1 MGVTCIKTVKK
12 PSYLQQS
19 IPDAEKRAS
28 KTQGVG
34 DSGSIKRMQ
43 EELEGLRNEMAKKNR
58 DQLDMMYNLDFD
70 NFSEDTQALFK
81 KWSDGTTE
89 AMAYFKAYA
98 DANEAKWE
106 AYAEWKNDTTDSIAS
121 ITGRVSANESSISS
135 LASWKSNTADAAISS
150 IAEIKQKADANE
162 SSINQIT
169 KWKTETADGAI
180 ESIAGIRQTAN
191 ANKASIDQI
200 TAWKTETADGAI
212 ESISS
217 IQQQANAN
225 GARIGLLVNSGG
237 TGLNSSAAG
246 IIVEA
251 INNAASSIK
260 ISADHIQISGETEFI
275 TAADLSD
282 SGSTVVSGNRI
293 SLVTNLNSASGI
305 SSLAFKIRLP
315 SKDDAMGYID
325 GGDIGTG
332 AEDDARFRIRL
343 LTEEFIY
350 SGKTYKPAIYLT
362 SVGGV
367 SITSNGDPSGIYI
380 GSFQSYITLDA
391 TENTRIR
398 ASRTYW
404 NMGNTGAMAVST
416 KDYVFCTDGIYYNG
430 INICPTS
437 NNSST
442 TQEAQS

>member
-19 IPDAEKRAS
+19 IPDAEKRAL

-43 EELEGLRNEMAKKNR
+43 EELDGLRNEMAKKNR

-70 NFSEDTQALFK
+70 NFSEDTQALVK

-98 DANEAKWE
+98 DANESKWE
-106 AYAEWKNDTTDSIAS
+106 AYAQWKDDTTNSIAS

-150 IAEIKQKADANE
+150 IA
-162 SSINQIT
+162 
-169 KWKTETADGAI
+169 
-180 ESIAGIRQTAN
+180 GIQQTAN

>member
-19 IPDAEKRAS
+19 IPDAEKRAA
-28 KTQGVG
+28 KMQGVG
-34 DSGSIKRMQ
+34 DSGSINRMQ

-58 DQLDMMYNLDFD
+58 DQLDMIYNLDFD

-89 AMAYFKAYA
+89 TMAYFKAYA
-98 DANEAKWE
+98 DANESKWE
-106 AYAEWKNDTTDSIAS
+106 AYAQWKDDTTNSIAS

-150 IAEIKQKADANE
+150 IA
-162 SSINQIT
+162 
-169 KWKTETADGAI
+169 
-180 ESIAGIRQTAN
+180 GIQQTAN

-293 SLVTNLNSASGI
+293 SLVTQLGYSTSM
-305 SSLAFKIRLP
+305 SQFSFMLRTSTRDFP
-315 SKDDAMGYID
+315 MGYIN
-325 GGDIGTG
+325 GGDIGSG
-332 AEDDARFRIRL
+332 EENDARFRL
-343 LTEEFIY
+343 QFLTEAFTY
-350 SGKTYKPAIYLT
+350 SGATYKPAIYMR
-362 SVGGV
+362 SAGGV
-367 SITSNGDPSGIYI
+367 SIISNGDPSGIYV
-380 GSFQSYITLDA
+380 SSNRSYITLDA
-391 TENTRIR
+391 MENTRIR
-398 ASRTYW
+398 ASTTYL

-416 KDYVFCTDGIYYNG
+416 KDYVFCKDGIYYNG

-442 TQEAQS
+442 TQEAQL

>member
-19 IPDAEKRAS
+19 IPDAEKRAA

-98 DANEAKWE
+98 DANESKWE
-106 AYAEWKNDTTDSIAS
+106 AYAQWKDDTTNSIAS

-150 IAEIKQKADANE
+150 IA
-162 SSINQIT
+162 
-169 KWKTETADGAI
+169 
-180 ESIAGIRQTAN
+180 GIQQTAN

-343 LTEEFIY
+343 ITEEFTY

-398 ASRTYW
+398 ASRSYW

-416 KDYVFCTDGIYYNG
+416 NDYVFCTDGIYYNG

>member
-19 IPDAEKRAS
+19 IPDAEKRAA

-70 NFSEDTQALFK
+70 NFSEDTQALFQ

-98 DANEAKWE
+98 DANESKWE
-106 AYAEWKNDTTDSIAS
+106 AYAQWKNDTTDSIAS

-150 IAEIKQKADANE
+150 IA
-162 SSINQIT
+162 
-169 KWKTETADGAI
+169 
-180 ESIAGIRQTAN
+180 GIQQTAN

-293 SLVTNLNSASGI
+293 SLVTNLNSTSGI

-343 LTEEFIY
+343 ITEEFTY

-398 ASRTYW
+398 ASRSYW

-416 KDYVFCTDGIYYNG
+416 NDYVFCTDGIYYNG

>member
-1 MGVTCIKTVKK
+1 MGVTFIKTVRN

-19 IPDAEKRAS
+19 IPDAEKRAA

-43 EELEGLRNEMAKKNR
+43 EELEGLRNEIAKKNR

-70 NFSEDTQALFK
+70 NFSEDTQALFQ

-98 DANEAKWE
+98 DANEAKWK
-106 AYAEWKNDTTDSIAS
+106 AYAEWKDDTTDSIAS
-121 ITGRVSANESSISS
+121 ITGKVSANESSISS
-135 LASWKSNTADAAISS
+135 LASWKSNTADAAIS
-150 IAEIKQKADANE
+150 
-162 SSINQIT
+162 
-169 KWKTETADGAI
+169 
-180 ESIAGIRQTAN
+180 SIAGIRQTAN

-225 GARIGLLVNSGG
+225 GARISLLVNSGG

-293 SLVTNLNSASGI
+293 SLVTDLNSKTGT
-305 SSLAFKIRLP
+305 SSLAFKIKLP
-315 SKDDAMGYID
+315 TKDDAMGYID

-332 AEDDARFRIRL
+332 AEDDARFRIQL
-343 LTEEFIY
+343 ITETFQY
-350 SGKTYKPAIYLT
+350 SGTTYKPAIYFK

-367 SITSNGDPSGIYI
+367 SIISNGDPSGVYI
-380 GSFQSYITLDA
+380 GSLQSYITLDA
-391 TENTRIR
+391 AENTRIR

-404 NMGNTGAMAVST
+404 NMGNTGAMAAST
-416 KDYVFCTDGIYYNG
+416 RDYVFCTDGIYYNG
-430 INICPTS
+430 KNICPTS

-442 TQEAQS
+442 TQEVQS

>member
-19 IPDAEKRAS
+19 IPDAEKRAA

-34 DSGSIKRMQ
+34 DSGSIKRMH

-58 DQLDMMYNLDFD
+58 DQLDMMDNLDFD

-98 DANEAKWE
+98 DANESKWE
-106 AYAEWKNDTTDSIAS
+106 AYAQWKDDTTNSIAS

-150 IAEIKQKADANE
+150 IA
-162 SSINQIT
+162 
-169 KWKTETADGAI
+169 
-180 ESIAGIRQTAN
+180 GIQQTAN

-217 IQQQANAN
+217 IQQQADAN
-225 GARIGLLVNSGG
+225 GARISLLVNSGG
-237 TGLNSSAAG
+237 TGLTPSAAG
-246 IIVEA
+246 IIVDAVNGSGSSVMIKADKIQFDGEA
-251 INNAASSIK
+251 S
-260 ISADHIQISGETEFI
+260 FV
-275 TAADLSD
+275 TAGSLGD

-293 SLVTNLNSASGI
+293 KLHMLYETSTATSKLNFTASDTASDTWYDTLATIGLKNYGSDSA
-305 SSLAFKIRLP
+305 
-315 SKDDAMGYID
+315 DDAKYALLID
-325 GGDIGTG
+325 SQF
-332 AEDDARFRIRL
+332 ANEN
-343 LTEEFIY
+343 
-350 SGKTYKPAIYLT
+350 GKEYNVALKLSAK
-362 SVGGV
+362 G
-367 SITSNGDPSGIYI
+367 SISIESATPDGGIYI
-380 GSFQSYITLDA
+380 AANGFTTIEAY
-391 TENTRIR
+391 ENVRIR
-398 ASRTYW
+398 ASASMA
-404 NMGNTGAMAVST
+404 NMGQTGLMAFSY

-430 INICPTS
+430 KRIVDN
-437 NNSST
+437 
-442 TQEAQS
+442 TQEV

>member
-1 MGVTCIKTVKK
+1 MGVTYIKAVKK

-19 IPDAEKRAS
+19 IPDAEKRAA

-43 EELEGLRNEMAKKNR
+43 EELEGLRNEIAKKNR
-58 DQLDMMYNLDFD
+58 DQLDMMYNLDFE

-81 KWSDGTTE
+81 KWSNGTTE

-150 IAEIKQKADANE
+150 IA
-162 SSINQIT
+162 
-169 KWKTETADGAI
+169 
-180 ESIAGIRQTAN
+180 GIRQTAN

-225 GARIGLLVNSGG
+225 GARISLLVNSGG

-282 SGSTVVSGNRI
+282 SGSTLVSGNRI
-293 SLVTNLNSASGI
+293 RLVTEQGNKNGTS
-305 SSLAFKIRLP
+305 RLSFVMKTP
-315 SKDDAMGYID
+315 TEQVFAYMD
-325 GGDIGTG
+325 GGDLGSG
-332 AEDDARFRIRL
+332 AENDARYRVRL
-343 LTEEFIY
+343 MTKSITVGGEEY
-350 SGKTYKPAIYLT
+350 YPAIYLYSAGGISLDANT
-362 SVGGV
+362 SVYV
-367 SITSNGDPSGIYI
+367 YS
-380 GSFQSYITLDA
+380 A
-391 TENTRIR
+391 TYTTVNAHYNTRVTANMPYSTAISA
-398 ASRTYW
+398 ASASKY
-404 NMGNTGAMAVST
+404 
-416 KDYVFCTDGIYYNG
+416 DYVFCTDGIYYNG
-430 INICPTS
+430 KNICPIS
-437 NNSST
+437 GNSSV
-442 TQEAQS
+442 TQEVQS

>member
-19 IPDAEKRAS
+19 IPDAEKRAA

-34 DSGSIKRMQ
+34 DSGSIKRTQ

-98 DANEAKWE
+98 DANESKWE
-106 AYAEWKNDTTDSIAS
+106 AYAQWKDDTTNSIAS

-150 IAEIKQKADANE
+150 IA
-162 SSINQIT
+162 
-169 KWKTETADGAI
+169 
-180 ESIAGIRQTAN
+180 GIQQTAN

-293 SLVTNLNSASGI
+293 SLVTNLNSTSGI

-343 LTEEFIY
+343 ITEEFTY

-404 NMGNTGAMAVST
+404 NMGNTGSMAVST

>member
-19 IPDAEKRAS
+19 IPDAEKRAA

-43 EELEGLRNEMAKKNR
+43 EELERLRNEIAKKNR

-98 DANEAKWE
+98 DANESKWE
-106 AYAEWKNDTTDSIAS
+106 AYAQWKDDTTNSIAS

-150 IAEIKQKADANE
+150 IA
-162 SSINQIT
+162 
-169 KWKTETADGAI
+169 
-180 ESIAGIRQTAN
+180 GIQQTAN

-343 LTEEFIY
+343 LTEEFTY

-442 TQEAQS
+442 TQEAQL

>member
-19 IPDAEKRAS
+19 IPDVEKRAA

-98 DANEAKWE
+98 DANESKWE
-106 AYAEWKNDTTDSIAS
+106 AYAQWKDDTTDSIATVSGTANANSAS
-121 ITGRVSANESSISS
+121 IKQLVD
-135 LASWKSNTADAAISS
+135 WKKNTAEGAIES
-150 IAEIKQKADANE
+150 IAGIQQTANAN
-162 SSINQIT
+162 SASIQQIVD
-169 KWKTETADGAI
+169 WKTETADGAI

-191 ANKASIDQI
+191 ANGAKID
-200 TAWKTETADGAI
+200 
-212 ESISS
+212 
-217 IQQQANAN
+217 
-225 GARIGLLVNSGG
+225 LLV
-237 TGLNSSAAG
+237 TTNSSGKAVMKSTAAG

-293 SLVTNLNSASGI
+293 SLVTNLNSTSGI

-343 LTEEFIY
+343 ITEEFTY

-398 ASRTYW
+398 ASRSYW

-416 KDYVFCTDGIYYNG
+416 NDYVFCTDGIYYNG
-430 INICPTS
+430 INICPT
-437 NNSST
+437 NGNSST
-442 TQEAQS
+442 TQEVQS

>member
-19 IPDAEKRAS
+19 IPDAEKRAA

-98 DANEAKWE
+98 DANESKWE
-106 AYAEWKNDTTDSIAS
+106 AYAQWKDDTTNSIAS

-150 IAEIKQKADANE
+150 IA
-162 SSINQIT
+162 
-169 KWKTETADGAI
+169 
-180 ESIAGIRQTAN
+180 GIQQTAN

-237 TGLNSSAAG
+237 TGLNPSAAG

-251 INNAASSIK
+251 INNAASSVK

-343 LTEEFIY
+343 LTEEFTY

-398 ASRTYW
+398 ASRSYL

-442 TQEAQS
+442 TQEVQS

>member
-19 IPDAEKRAS
+19 IPDAEKRAA

-43 EELEGLRNEMAKKNR
+43 EELDGLRNEMAKKNR

-98 DANEAKWE
+98 DANESKWE
-106 AYAEWKNDTTDSIAS
+106 AYAQWKNDTTDSIAS

-150 IAEIKQKADANE
+150 IA
-162 SSINQIT
+162 
-169 KWKTETADGAI
+169 
-180 ESIAGIRQTAN
+180 GIQQTAN

-225 GARIGLLVNSGG
+225 GARISLLVNSGG

-293 SLVTNLNSASGI
+293 RLVTEQGNRNGTS
-305 SSLAFKIRLP
+305 RLSFVMKTP
-315 SKDDAMGYID
+315 TEQVFAYMD
-325 GGDIGTG
+325 GGDLGSG
-332 AEDDARFRIRL
+332 AENDARYRVRL
-343 LTEEFIY
+343 MTKSITVGGEDY
-350 SGKTYKPAIYLT
+350 YPAIYLYSAGGISLDANT
-362 SVGGV
+362 SVYVYSATYTTV
-367 SITSNGDPSGIYI
+367 SAHY
-380 GSFQSYITLDA
+380 
-391 TENTRIR
+391 NTRVT
-398 ASRTYW
+398 ASMPY
-404 NMGNTGAMAVST
+404 ST
-416 KDYVFCTDGIYYNG
+416 AISAASASKYDYVFCTDGIYYNG
-430 INICPTS
+430 KNICSTS
-437 NNSST
+437 NNSSV
-442 TQEAQS
+442 TQEVQS

>member
-19 IPDAEKRAS
+19 IPDAEKRAA
-28 KTQGVG
+28 KTHDVG
-34 DSGSIKRMQ
+34 DYGSIKRMQ

-70 NFSEDTQALFK
+70 NFSEDTQALFQ

-98 DANEAKWE
+98 NANESKWE
-106 AYAEWKNDTTDSIAS
+106 AYAKWKDDTIDSIAS

-135 LASWKSNTADAAISS
+135 LASWKSNTADAAIS
-150 IAEIKQKADANE
+150 
-162 SSINQIT
+162 
-169 KWKTETADGAI
+169 
-180 ESIAGIRQTAN
+180 SIAGIRQTAN

-282 SGSTVVSGNRI
+282 SGSTLVSGNRI
-293 SLVTNLNSASGI
+293 RLVTEQGNKNGTS
-305 SSLAFKIRLP
+305 RLSFVMKTP
-315 SKDDAMGYID
+315 TEQVFAYMD
-325 GGDIGTG
+325 GGDLGSG
-332 AEDDARFRIRL
+332 AENDARYRVRL
-343 LTEEFIY
+343 MTRSITVG
-350 SGKTYKPAIYLT
+350 GKDYYPAIYLYSAGGISLDANT
-362 SVGGV
+362 SVYV
-367 SITSNGDPSGIYI
+367 YS
-380 GSFQSYITLDA
+380 A
-391 TENTRIR
+391 TYTTVNANYNTRVT
-398 ASRTYW
+398 ASMPYST
-404 NMGNTGAMAVST
+404 AISAASVS
-416 KDYVFCTDGIYYNG
+416 KYDYVFCTDGIYYNG
-430 INICPTS
+430 KNICPTS
-437 NNSST
+437 GNSSV
-442 TQEAQS
+442 TQEVQS

>member
-1 MGVTCIKTVKK
+1 MGVTCIKTAKK

-19 IPDAEKRAS
+19 IPDAEKRAA

-58 DQLDMMYNLDFD
+58 DQLDMMYNLDMD
-70 NFSEDTQALFK
+70 NFSDDTR
-81 KWSDGTTE
+81 
-89 AMAYFKAYA
+89 AYFQTHING
-98 DANEAKWE
+98 NEAKWKE
-106 AYAEWKNDTTDSIAS
+106 YAEWKTSTSKSIAT
-121 ITGRVSANESSISS
+121 IEGRVTE
-135 LASWKSNTADAAISS
+135 
-150 IAEIKQKADANE
+150 NE
-162 SSINQIT
+162 SSINILSQ
-169 KWKTETADGAI
+169 WQSETTN
-180 ESIAGIRQTAN
+180 SIAAIRQTAN
-191 ANKASIDQI
+191 SAYSQVESLTNWRGSDGKNITDSLTSIKQTSDSASSRID
-200 TAWKTETADGAI
+200 
-212 ESISS
+212 
-217 IQQQANAN
+217 
-225 GARIGLLVNSGG
+225 LLVETTSTGNSR
-237 TGLNSSAAG
+237 LNSSAAS
-246 IIVEA
+246 IIMEA
-251 INNAASSIK
+251 INDDTSSIK
-260 ISADHIQISGETEFI
+260 ISADKIQLSGETEFI

-293 SLVTNLNSASGI
+293 SLVTNLNSESGI

-315 SKDDAMGYID
+315 NKDDAMGYIE

-332 AEDDARFRIRL
+332 AEDDARFRVRL
-343 LTEEFIY
+343 ITEEFTY

-380 GSFQSYITLDA
+380 GSFKSYITLDA

>member
-1 MGVTCIKTVKK
+1 MGVTYIKTVKK

-19 IPDAEKRAS
+19 IPDAEKRAA

-98 DANEAKWE
+98 DANESKWE
-106 AYAEWKNDTTDSIAS
+106 AYAQWKDDTTNSIAS

-150 IAEIKQKADANE
+150 IA
-162 SSINQIT
+162 
-169 KWKTETADGAI
+169 
-180 ESIAGIRQTAN
+180 GIQQTAN
-191 ANKASIDQI
+191 ANKASIEQI

-305 SSLAFKIRLP
+305 SSLAFKIKLP

-343 LTEEFIY
+343 LTEEFTY
-350 SGKTYKPAIYLT
+350 S
-362 SVGGV
+362 
-367 SITSNGDPSGIYI
+367 
-380 GSFQSYITLDA
+380 
-391 TENTRIR
+391 
-398 ASRTYW
+398 
-404 NMGNTGAMAVST
+404 
-416 KDYVFCTDGIYYNG
+416 
-430 INICPTS
+430 
-437 NNSST
+437 
-442 TQEAQS
+442 

>member
-19 IPDAEKRAS
+19 IPDAEKRAA

-98 DANEAKWE
+98 DANESKWE
-106 AYAEWKNDTTDSIAS
+106 AYAQWKNDTTDSIAS
-121 ITGRVSANESSISS
+121 ITGRVSTNESSISS

-150 IAEIKQKADANE
+150 IA
-162 SSINQIT
+162 
-169 KWKTETADGAI
+169 
-180 ESIAGIRQTAN
+180 GIQQTAN
-191 ANKASIDQI
+191 ENKASIDQI

-237 TGLNSSAAG
+237 TGLNPSAAG

-293 SLVTNLNSASGI
+293 SLVTQLGYSTSM
-305 SSLAFKIRLP
+305 SQFAFMLRTSTRDFP
-315 SKDDAMGYID
+315 MGYIN
-325 GGDIGTG
+325 GGDIGSG
-332 AEDDARFRIRL
+332 EENDARFRL
-343 LTEEFIY
+343 QFLTESFTY
-350 SGKTYKPAIYLT
+350 SGATYKPAIYMR
-362 SVGGV
+362 SAGGV
-367 SITSNGDPSGIYI
+367 SIISNGDPSGIYV
-380 GSFQSYITLDA
+380 SSNRSYITLDA
-391 TENTRIR
+391 MENTRVR
-398 ASRTYW
+398 ASTTYL
-404 NMGNTGAMAVST
+404 NMGNTGAMAASS

-430 INICPTS
+430 KNICSTS
-437 NNSST
+437 NNSSA
-442 TQEAQS
+442 TQEVQS

>member
-1 MGVTCIKTVKK
+1 MGVTFIKTVRK

-19 IPDAEKRAS
+19 IPDAEKRAA

-43 EELEGLRNEMAKKNR
+43 EELEGLRNEIAKKNR

-70 NFSEDTQALFK
+70 NFSEDTQALFQ

-98 DANEAKWE
+98 DANEAKWK

-121 ITGRVSANESSISS
+121 ITGKVSANESSISS
-135 LASWKSNTADAAISS
+135 LASWKSNTADAAIS
-150 IAEIKQKADANE
+150 
-162 SSINQIT
+162 
-169 KWKTETADGAI
+169 
-180 ESIAGIRQTAN
+180 SIAGIRQTAN

-225 GARIGLLVNSGG
+225 GARISLLVNSGG

-293 SLVTNLNSASGI
+293 RLVTEQGNKNGTS
-305 SSLAFKIRLP
+305 RLSFVMKTP
-315 SKDDAMGYID
+315 TEQVFAYMD
-325 GGDIGTG
+325 GGDLGSG
-332 AEDDARFRIRL
+332 AENDARYRVRL
-343 LTEEFIY
+343 MTRSITVDGEEY
-350 SGKTYKPAIYLT
+350 YPAIYLYSTGGISLDANT
-362 SVGGV
+362 SVYV
-367 SITSNGDPSGIYI
+367 YS
-380 GSFQSYITLDA
+380 A
-391 TENTRIR
+391 TYTTVNAHYNTRVTANMPYSTAISA
-398 ASRTYW
+398 ASASKY
-404 NMGNTGAMAVST
+404 
-416 KDYVFCTDGIYYNG
+416 DYVFCTDGIYYNG
-430 INICPTS
+430 KNICPTS
-437 NNSST
+437 GNFST
-442 TQEAQS
+442 TQEVQS

>member
-19 IPDAEKRAS
+19 IPDAEKRAA

-43 EELEGLRNEMAKKNR
+43 EELERLRNEIAKKNR

-98 DANEAKWE
+98 DANESKWE
-106 AYAEWKNDTTDSIAS
+106 AYAQWKDDTTNSIAS

-217 IQQQANAN
+217 IQQQADAN
-225 GARIGLLVNSGG
+225 GARIGLLVNSAG
-237 TGLNSSAAG
+237 TGLTSSAAS
-246 IIVEA
+246 IIVSA
-251 INNAASSIK
+251 VNGSGSSVMINADK
-260 ISADHIQISGETEFI
+260 IQFSGEASFV
-275 TAADLSD
+275 TAGSLGD

-293 SLVTNLNSASGI
+293 KLHMLYETSTATSKLNFTASDTASDTWYDTLATIGLKNYGSDSA
-305 SSLAFKIRLP
+305 
-315 SKDDAMGYID
+315 DDAKYALLID
-325 GGDIGTG
+325 SQF
-332 AEDDARFRIRL
+332 ANEN
-343 LTEEFIY
+343 
-350 SGKTYKPAIYLT
+350 GKEYNVALKLSAK
-362 SVGGV
+362 G
-367 SITSNGDPSGIYI
+367 SISIESATPDGGIYI
-380 GSFQSYITLDA
+380 AANGFTTIEAY
-391 TENTRIR
+391 ENVRIR
-398 ASRTYW
+398 ASASMA
-404 NMGNTGAMAVST
+404 NMGQTGLMAFSN

-430 INICPTS
+430 KRIVDN
-437 NNSST
+437 
-442 TQEAQS
+442 TQEV

>member
-98 DANEAKWE
+98 DANESKWE
-106 AYAEWKNDTTDSIAS
+106 AYAQWKDDTTNSIAS

-150 IAEIKQKADANE
+150 IA
-162 SSINQIT
+162 
-169 KWKTETADGAI
+169 
-180 ESIAGIRQTAN
+180 GIRQTAN
-191 ANKASIDQI
+191 ENKASIDQI

-293 SLVTNLNSASGI
+293 SLVTQLGYSTSM
-305 SSLAFKIRLP
+305 SQFAFMLRTSTRDFP
-315 SKDDAMGYID
+315 MGYIN
-325 GGDIGTG
+325 GGDIGSG
-332 AEDDARFRIRL
+332 EENDARFRL
-343 LTEEFIY
+343 QFLTEAFTY
-350 SGKTYKPAIYLT
+350 SGATYKPAIYMR
-362 SVGGV
+362 SAGGV
-367 SITSNGDPSGIYI
+367 SIISNGDPSGIYV
-380 GSFQSYITLDA
+380 SSNRSYITLDA
-391 TENTRIR
+391 MENTRIR
-398 ASRTYW
+398 ASTTYW
-404 NMGNTGAMAVST
+404 NMGNTGAMAASS

-437 NNSST
+437 GNSST
-442 TQEAQS
+442 TQEVQS

>member
-19 IPDAEKRAS
+19 IPDAEKRAA

-34 DSGSIKRMQ
+34 DSGSIKKMQ
-43 EELEGLRNEMAKKNR
+43 EELEWLRNEMAKKNR

-98 DANEAKWE
+98 DANESKWE
-106 AYAEWKNDTTDSIAS
+106 AYAQWKDDTTNSIAS

-150 IAEIKQKADANE
+150 IA
-162 SSINQIT
+162 
-169 KWKTETADGAI
+169 
-180 ESIAGIRQTAN
+180 GIQQTAN

-217 IQQQANAN
+217 IQQQADAN
-225 GARIGLLVNSGG
+225 GARISLLVNSGG
-237 TGLNSSAAG
+237 TGLTPSAAG
-246 IIVEA
+246 IIVDAVNGSGSSVMIKADKIQFDGEA
-251 INNAASSIK
+251 S
-260 ISADHIQISGETEFI
+260 FV
-275 TAADLSD
+275 TAGSLGD

-293 SLVTNLNSASGI
+293 KLHMLYETSTATSKLNFTASDTASDTWYDTLATIGLKNYGSDSA
-305 SSLAFKIRLP
+305 
-315 SKDDAMGYID
+315 DDAKYALLID
-325 GGDIGTG
+325 SQF
-332 AEDDARFRIRL
+332 ANEN
-343 LTEEFIY
+343 
-350 SGKTYKPAIYLT
+350 GKEYNVALKLSAK
-362 SVGGV
+362 G
-367 SITSNGDPSGIYI
+367 SISIESATPDGGIYI
-380 GSFQSYITLDA
+380 AANGFTTIEAY
-391 TENTRIR
+391 ENVRIR
-398 ASRTYW
+398 ASASMA
-404 NMGNTGAMAVST
+404 NMGQTGLMAFSN

-430 INICPTS
+430 KRIVDN
-437 NNSST
+437 
-442 TQEAQS
+442 TQEV

>member
-19 IPDAEKRAS
+19 IPDAEKRAA

-43 EELEGLRNEMAKKNR
+43 EELEGLRNEIAKKNR

-98 DANEAKWE
+98 DANESKWE
-106 AYAEWKNDTTDSIAS
+106 AYAQWKDDTTNSIAS

-180 ESIAGIRQTAN
+180 ESI
-191 ANKASIDQI
+191 
-200 TAWKTETADGAI
+200 
-212 ESISS
+212 SS
-217 IQQQANAN
+217 IQQQADAN
-225 GARIGLLVNSGG
+225 GARISLLVNSGG

-293 SLVTNLNSASGI
+293 SLVTQLGYSTSM
-305 SSLAFKIRLP
+305 SQFAFMLRTSTRDFP
-315 SKDDAMGYID
+315 MGYIN
-325 GGDIGTG
+325 GGDIGSG
-332 AEDDARFRIRL
+332 EENDARFRL
-343 LTEEFIY
+343 QFLTEAFTY
-350 SGKTYKPAIYLT
+350 SGATYKPAIYMR
-362 SVGGV
+362 SAGGV
-367 SITSNGDPSGIYI
+367 SIISNGDPSGIYV
-380 GSFQSYITLDA
+380 SSNRSYITLDA
-391 TENTRIR
+391 MENTRIR
-398 ASRTYW
+398 ASTTYW

-442 TQEAQS
+442 TQEVQS

>member
-19 IPDAEKRAS
+19 IPDAEKRAA

-43 EELEGLRNEMAKKNR
+43 EELEGLRNEIAKKNR

-70 NFSEDTQALFK
+70 NFSEDTQALFQ

-98 DANEAKWE
+98 DANESKWE
-106 AYAEWKNDTTDSIAS
+106 AYAQWKDDTTNSIAS

-150 IAEIKQKADANE
+150 IA
-162 SSINQIT
+162 
-169 KWKTETADGAI
+169 
-180 ESIAGIRQTAN
+180 GIQQTAN

-293 SLVTNLNSASGI
+293 SLVTNLNSTSGI

-343 LTEEFIY
+343 ITEEFTY

>member
-19 IPDAEKRAS
+19 IPDAEKRAA

-34 DSGSIKRMQ
+34 DSGSIKKMQ

-58 DQLDMMYNLDFD
+58 DQLDMMYNLDLD

-81 KWSDGTTE
+81 KWSDGTSE

-98 DANEAKWE
+98 DANESKWE
-106 AYAEWKNDTTDSIAS
+106 AYAQWKDDTTNSIAS

-150 IAEIKQKADANE
+150 IA
-162 SSINQIT
+162 
-169 KWKTETADGAI
+169 
-180 ESIAGIRQTAN
+180 GIQQTAN

-293 SLVTNLNSASGI
+293 SLVTNLNSTSGI

-343 LTEEFIY
+343 ITEEFTY

>member
-19 IPDAEKRAS
+19 IPDAEKRAA

-98 DANEAKWE
+98 DANESKWE
-106 AYAEWKNDTTDSIAS
+106 AYAQWKNDTTDSIAS

-135 LASWKSNTADAAISS
+135 LASWKSNTADAAIS
-150 IAEIKQKADANE
+150 
-162 SSINQIT
+162 
-169 KWKTETADGAI
+169 
-180 ESIAGIRQTAN
+180 SIAGIRQTAN

-260 ISADHIQISGETEFI
+260 ISADHIQISGETQFI

-293 SLVTNLNSASGI
+293 SLVTQLGYSTSM
-305 SSLAFKIRLP
+305 SQFAFMLRTSTRDFP
-315 SKDDAMGYID
+315 MGYIN
-325 GGDIGTG
+325 GGDIGSG
-332 AEDDARFRIRL
+332 EENDARFRL
-343 LTEEFIY
+343 QFLTEAFTY
-350 SGKTYKPAIYLT
+350 SGATYKPAIYMR
-362 SVGGV
+362 SAGGV
-367 SITSNGDPSGIYI
+367 SIISNGDPSGIYV
-380 GSFQSYITLDA
+380 SSNRSYITLDA
-391 TENTRIR
+391 MENTRVR
-398 ASRTYW
+398 ASTTYL
-404 NMGNTGAMAVST
+404 NMGNTGAMAASS
-416 KDYVFCTDGIYYNG
+416 KDYVFCKDGIYYNG
-430 INICPTS
+430 INICPT
-437 NNSST
+437 NGNSST
-442 TQEAQS
+442 TQEVQS

>member
-19 IPDAEKRAS
+19 IPDAEKRAA

-34 DSGSIKRMQ
+34 DSGSIKKMQ
-43 EELEGLRNEMAKKNR
+43 EELEWLRNEMAKKNR

-70 NFSEDTQALFK
+70 NFSEDTQALFQT
-81 KWSDGTTE
+81 WSDGTTE

-98 DANEAKWE
+98 DANESKWE
-106 AYAEWKNDTTDSIAS
+106 AYAQWKDDTTNSIAS

-150 IAEIKQKADANE
+150 IA
-162 SSINQIT
+162 
-169 KWKTETADGAI
+169 
-180 ESIAGIRQTAN
+180 GIQQTAN

-305 SSLAFKIRLP
+305 SSLAFKIKLP

-343 LTEEFIY
+343 ITEEFTY

>member
-1 MGVTCIKTVKK
+1 MGVTFIKTVKK

-19 IPDAEKRAS
+19 IPDEEKRAA

-34 DSGSIKRMQ
+34 DSDSIKRMQ

-98 DANEAKWE
+98 DANESKWE
-106 AYAEWKNDTTDSIAS
+106 AYAQWKDDTTNSIAS

-135 LASWKSNTADAAISS
+135 LASWKSNTADAAIS
-150 IAEIKQKADANE
+150 
-162 SSINQIT
+162 
-169 KWKTETADGAI
+169 
-180 ESIAGIRQTAN
+180 SIAGIRQTAN

-293 SLVTNLNSASGI
+293 SLVTNLNSTSGI

-343 LTEEFIY
+343 ITEEFTY

-398 ASRTYW
+398 ASRSYW

-416 KDYVFCTDGIYYNG
+416 NDYVFCTDGIYYNG
-430 INICPTS
+430 INICPT
-437 NNSST
+437 NGNSSV
-442 TQEAQS
+442 TQEVQS

>member
-19 IPDAEKRAS
+19 IPDTEKRAA

-98 DANEAKWE
+98 DANESKWE
-106 AYAEWKNDTTDSIAS
+106 AYAQWKNDTTDSIAS

-150 IAEIKQKADANE
+150 IA
-162 SSINQIT
+162 
-169 KWKTETADGAI
+169 
-180 ESIAGIRQTAN
+180 GIQQTAN

-225 GARIGLLVNSGG
+225 GARISLLVNSGG

-293 SLVTNLNSASGI
+293 SLVTQLGYSTSM
-305 SSLAFKIRLP
+305 SQFSFMLRTSTRDFP
-315 SKDDAMGYID
+315 MGYIN
-325 GGDIGTG
+325 GGDIGSG
-332 AEDDARFRIRL
+332 EENDARFRL
-343 LTEEFIY
+343 QFLTEAFTY
-350 SGKTYKPAIYLT
+350 SGATYKPAIYMR
-362 SVGGV
+362 SAGGV
-367 SITSNGDPSGIYI
+367 SIISNGDPSGIYV
-380 GSFQSYITLDA
+380 SSNRSYITLDA
-391 TENTRIR
+391 MENTRVR
-398 ASRTYW
+398 ASTTYL
-404 NMGNTGAMAVST
+404 NMGNTGAMAASS

-430 INICPTS
+430 INICPT
-437 NNSST
+437 NGNSST
-442 TQEAQS
+442 TQEVQS

>member
-19 IPDAEKRAS
+19 IPDAEKRAA

-106 AYAEWKNDTTDSIAS
+106 AYAQWKDDTTNSIAS

-150 IAEIKQKADANE
+150 IA
-162 SSINQIT
+162 
-169 KWKTETADGAI
+169 
-180 ESIAGIRQTAN
+180 GIQQTAN

-315 SKDDAMGYID
+315 NKDDAMGYID

-367 SITSNGDPSGIYI
+367 SITSNGNPSGIYI

>member
-19 IPDAEKRAS
+19 IPDAEKRAA

-43 EELEGLRNEMAKKNR
+43 EELEGLRNEIAKKNR

-98 DANEAKWE
+98 DANESKWE
-106 AYAEWKNDTTDSIAS
+106 AYAQWKDDTTNSIAS

-150 IAEIKQKADANE
+150 IA
-162 SSINQIT
+162 
-169 KWKTETADGAI
+169 
-180 ESIAGIRQTAN
+180 GIQQTAN
-191 ANKASIDQI
+191 ENKASIDQI

-293 SLVTNLNSASGI
+293 SLVTQLGYSTSM
-305 SSLAFKIRLP
+305 SQFAFMLRTSTRDFP
-315 SKDDAMGYID
+315 MGYIN
-325 GGDIGTG
+325 GGDIGSG
-332 AEDDARFRIRL
+332 EENDARFRL
-343 LTEEFIY
+343 QFLTEAFTY
-350 SGKTYKPAIYLT
+350 SGATYKPAIYMR
-362 SVGGV
+362 SAGGV
-367 SITSNGDPSGIYI
+367 SIISNGDPSGIYV
-380 GSFQSYITLDA
+380 SSNRSYITLDA
-391 TENTRIR
+391 MENTRIR
-398 ASRTYW
+398 ASTTYR
-404 NMGNTGAMAVST
+404 NMGNTGAMAASS
-416 KDYVFCTDGIYYNG
+416 KDYVFCKDGIYYNG
-430 INICPTS
+430 INICPT
-437 NNSST
+437 NGNSST
-442 TQEAQS
+442 TQEVQS

>member
-19 IPDAEKRAS
+19 IPDAEKRAA

-34 DSGSIKRMQ
+34 DSGSIKRLQ

-70 NFSEDTQALFK
+70 NFSDDTQAL
-81 KWSDGTTE
+81 
-89 AMAYFKAYA
+89 FKAYA
-98 DANEAKWE
+98 DANESKWE
-106 AYAEWKNDTTDSIAS
+106 AYAQWKNDTTDSIAS

-150 IAEIKQKADANE
+150 IA
-162 SSINQIT
+162 
-169 KWKTETADGAI
+169 
-180 ESIAGIRQTAN
+180 GIRQTAD

-217 IQQQANAN
+217 IQQQANEN

-282 SGSTVVSGNRI
+282 SGSAVVSGNRI
-293 SLVTNLNSASGI
+293 SLVTQLGYSTSM
-305 SSLAFKIRLP
+305 SQFEFMLRTSTRDFP
-315 SKDDAMGYID
+315 MGYIN
-325 GGDIGTG
+325 GGDIGSG
-332 AEDDARFRIRL
+332 EENDARFRL
-343 LTEEFIY
+343 QFLTESFTY
-350 SGKTYKPAIYLT
+350 SGATYKPAIYMR
-362 SVGGV
+362 SAGGV
-367 SITSNGDPSGIYI
+367 SIISNGDPSGIYV
-380 GSFQSYITLDA
+380 SSNRSYITLDA
-391 TENTRIR
+391 MENTRVR
-398 ASRTYW
+398 ASTTYW

-430 INICPTS
+430 MNICPTS
-437 NNSST
+437 NNS
-442 TQEAQS
+442 